1 MEVGM
6 INKTPYSFYIRAIFY
21 SLERIGGRN
30 LAEIAL
36 NSSQQS
42 LLVLLHGSD
51 KEDMSLSEIEKE
63 MNLSQ
68 TGVAKLTTQLY
79 NGGWINKYTDES
91 DKRVKKVTLSDKGRK
106 YCEASEGDVLATES
120 NLLDGMSNEEQK
132 MFQKCLSIIY
142 ENSLRLENEG
152 IQNLQKAE

>member
-1 MEVGM
+1 MM

-21 SLERIGGRN
+21 SLERIGGRT
-30 LAEIAL
+30 LSEIAL

-42 LLVLLHGSD
+42 LLVLLHSNE
-51 KEDMSLSEIEKE
+51 KEEMSLSEIEKE

-79 NGGWINKYTDES
+79 NGGWINKYTDEA

-106 YCEASEGDVLATES
+106 YCEASEGAVMATES
-120 NLLDGMSNEEQK
+120 NLLDGMTKEEQK

-152 IQNLQKAE
+152 IQNMQKAE